1 MLPPAA
7 ERPKLRST
15 LDQLAVAVEELLL
28 GGLTT
33 ASDDTRRALEQAI
46 QEAARL
52 RLLRFGGTLR
62 VVADDL
68 NRFQAHDPLLSRS
81 RLTFFI
87 NRAWLL
93 ARGMAHALEKEDEK
107 EFDRL
112 THVPG
117 THPLATI
124 DVACL
129 GVWKKLTATTVQ
141 FQFRFRAL
149 AASGPVKMGDAVYW
163 SCVQPLRYKGFVPE
177 AYLYLDQ
184 KQKFTPAILLERK
197 TVTLTKLVA
206 VPDDAGNWRLSLTD
220 QSTVTPGAPF
230 TEWGRFLNWTPAPA
244 LERLARQTP
253 GPLDIAT
260 ELQEE
265 VVLREYEIGASTD
278 GDEPGLTAYPITAG
292 TLAFHATV
300 GAAAEGKAL
309 KGNLD
314 ELRKRG
320 SARPPMLGL
329 MHYERCRLVLQPL
342 TTFPASGP
350 EYLTIS
356 NEKVDKG
363 ALKAAMLRELF

>member
-1 MLPPAA
+1 MLPPQS
-7 ERPKLRST
+7 ERPKLRAT
-15 LDQLAVAVEELLL
+15 LDQLSVAVEELLL

-68 NRFQAHDPLLSRS
+68 NRFQAHDPLLSRQ

-117 THPLATI
+117 THPLAAL
-124 DVACL
+124 DVVCL

-141 FQFRFRAL
+141 FQFRLRAL
-149 AASGPVKMGDAVYW
+149 NAAGPVKANDAVYW
-163 SCVQPLRYKGFVPE
+163 SCVQPLRYKGFAPE

-184 KQKFTPAILLERK
+184 KQKFQPAILLEK
-197 TVTLTKLVA
+197 KSITLSKVLA

-220 QSTVTPGAPF
+220 QSTVTLGAPF
-230 TEWGRFLNWTPAPA
+230 AEWDRFLNWTPARA
-244 LERLARQTP
+244 LERLSKQAP
-253 GPLDIAT
+253 GPLDVPT

-265 VVLREYEIGASTD
+265 VVLRDYTIGASTD
-278 GDEPGLTAYPITAG
+278 GDEPGLTAYPITVG
-292 TLAFHATV
+292 RLAVSATV

-309 KGNLD
+309 KAGLD
-314 ELRKRG
+314 DLRKNRR
-320 SARPPMLGL
+320 SPPLFGL
-329 MHYERCRLVLQPL
+329 MHYERCRLVFQPL
-342 TTFPASGP
+342 STFPASGP
-350 EYLTIS
+350 EYITIS